1 MNQHSKKIC
10 HQFSCS
16 LQNLRTLGWS
26 AVISSVLTSFFDE
39 RFQTEILALV
49 SSVYSGEVRRVTK
62 NALHGKA
69 IRAFLIA
76 EVNIQK

>member
-1 MNQHSKKIC
+1 MI
-10 HQFSCS
+10 
-16 LQNLRTLGWS
+16 L
-26 AVISSVLTSFFDE
+26 SVLTSFFDE
-39 RFQTEILALV
+39 RFKAEILALV